1 MMNERGLLPILG
13 WFDEGLLMMSAPR
26 LSDILVLSPTPSHP
40 HDFGNRK
47 RIYQVCAGLKQRGAR
62 ISFIH
67 YPLEMDWRT
76 HCPAEPLAQM
86 RKEWH
91 DVHVVAP
98 SVPIHASARGA
109 DHALDEWWDPALES
123 FLRWY
128 LNARHFDALLVNYLY
143 LSRALTLRPR
153 NCVGILD
160 THDKFAGRRQLLSSI
175 GIAPEFFHT
184 TEADERSGIE
194 RADLVLAIK
203 EQEQAYFE
211 RLASRNVLTLPFAE
225 PLRGNATP
233 APDPDGHLRVGILG
247 ARNNINLYN
256 VRRFLE
262 LAVPYAKRHFAPM
275 RFVLAGTMCRDL
287 GPVFGN
293 DTMIELL
300 GPIDNVEEFYDN
312 VDVVVVPMDA
322 SSGQKIKVGESL
334 AFGLPLIAHAHAF
347 EGYPPCHKLHTCK
360 SFEDMADACVDLA
373 FHRERLADL
382 AVASRSSAAAQLRAS
397 GAALDSVIDYVDTS
411 RQRDV
416 FVVDAERLSHD
427 TFLQAHLLS
436 MAHLAS
442 VLGRVVFVL
451 QGDVGRGLNEFI
463 VEARAWSQ
471 IYATGTCDAL
481 AQAECVGVIADI
493 DALLRKSNISRIWL
507 YDTPSL
513 GEVMRQQIPIVAVRH
528 LTRCSAIGQWPA
540 SVVNTNGLDFVIGAF
555 RDDGAAMPAF
565 DVREAFASSATDSM
579 RLRSFESRQLSNGTA
594 TIWVI
599 ASPANGAL
607 ASAFVHMLLQSPRSE
622 NVLSIGSGDGG
633 GPAAKTTRRFRHIA
647 TDDFALGR
655 ERSKPTLV
663 VDLTSRDDLG
673 HVYAAMFEGTTVPLW
688 RPGLAVRAL
697 QAGGATT
704 ACPLP
709 VLVDAYLRVIRSSA
723 PVSVPGIVETR
734 PDLTGLYN
742 RLATSY
748 VF

>member
-1 MMNERGLLPILG
+1 
-13 WFDEGLLMMSAPR
+13 MMSAPL
-26 LSDILVLSPTPSHP
+26 LSDIVVLSPTPSHP

-76 HCPAEPLAQM
+76 RCPAEPLAQM

-98 SVPIHASARGA
+98 SVPIHPSARGE

-128 LNARHFDALLVNYLY
+128 LNARHFDAMLVNYLY
-143 LSRALTLRPR
+143 LSKALTFRPR

-160 THDKFAGRRQLLSSI
+160 THDKFAGRRQLLSGI

-211 RLASRNVLTLPFAE
+211 RIASRNVMTLPFAE
-225 PLRGNATP
+225 TP
-233 APDPDGHLRVGILG
+233 RSVAAPAVDPDGYLRVGILG

-262 LAVPYAKRHFAPM
+262 LAVPYAKRHFAPL

-287 GPVFGN
+287 GPVFGG
-293 DTMIELL
+293 DAMVELM
-300 GPIDNVEEFYDN
+300 GPIDDVEEFYDN

-347 EGYPPCHKLHTCK
+347 EGYPPHHKLHTCK
-360 SFEDMADACVDLA
+360 SFEDIAGACVDLA

-382 AVASRSSAAAQLRAS
+382 AVASRSSAAAQVRAS
-397 GAALDSVIDYVDTS
+397 GAALDSVVEYIDKS

-416 FVVDAERLSHD
+416 FVVDAERLSRD
-427 TFLQAHLLS
+427 AFLQAHLLS
-436 MAHLAS
+436 MGHLAS

-451 QGDVGRGLNEFI
+451 QGDLVRGLDEFI
-463 VEARAWSQ
+463 AEARAWSQ
-471 IYATGTCDAL
+471 IYATGSCDAL
-481 AQAECVGVIADI
+481 VQAECAGVVTDV
-493 DALLRKSNISRIWL
+493 DALLRKSNVSRIWL
-507 YDTPSL
+507 YDTPAL
-513 GEVMRQQIPIVAVRH
+513 GEVVRQQIPIVAVRH
-528 LTRCSAIGQWPA
+528 LTRCSAITRWPA
-540 SVVNTNGLDFVIGAF
+540 SVVNVNGLDFVVGSF
-555 RDDGAAMPAF
+555 RDDGSAAPAF
-565 DVREAFASSATDSM
+565 DARETFASSATDPM
-579 RLRSFESRQLSNGTA
+579 RLKSFESRRLSHGA
-594 TIWVI
+594 PAIWVI
-599 ASPANGAL
+599 ASPADRIL
-607 ASAFVHMLLQSPRSE
+607 ASAFIHMLLRSSRGE
-622 NVLSIGSGDGG
+622 NLVSIGAV
-633 GPAAKTTRRFRHIA
+633 AAGSAPTEATGRIRHM
-647 TDDFALGR
+647 TSEDVVLGR
-655 ERSKPTLV
+655 EKSKPTLV
-663 VDLTSRDDLG
+663 VDLTSRDDPA
-673 HVYAAMFEGTTVPLW
+673 HVLAVMFEGTSVPLW
-688 RPGLAVRAL
+688 RPGLAARVSRT
-697 QAGGATT
+697 GGATT
-704 ACPLP
+704 VCSLP
-709 VLVDAYLRVIRSSA
+709 VLVDAYLRVVRSSA
-723 PVSVPGIVETR
+723 PAAAPGIVEVR

-742 RLATSY
+742 RLATSQ